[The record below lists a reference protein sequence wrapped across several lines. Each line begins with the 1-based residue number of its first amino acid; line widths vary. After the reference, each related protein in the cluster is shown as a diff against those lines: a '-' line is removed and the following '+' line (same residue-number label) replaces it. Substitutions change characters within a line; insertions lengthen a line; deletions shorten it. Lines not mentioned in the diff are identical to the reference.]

1 MVFASILSSWSK
13 SNNPNAI
20 QNAETVIEWMKQ
32 MHVPFNTLVYN
43 TLISVWG
50 NSKHPGALVKT
61 LEYFVE
67 MKGKESCFP
76 DLITN
81 MAVLKGLF
89 SSKVTKAAITKVYE
103 VLGDM

>member
-32 MHVPFNTLVYN
+32 MHVPFNMLVYN